1 MIKIPVRRLK
11 KLFYP
16 GSGSKTSFFLW
27 LWLFYWLV
35 SFPGPAAWCQ
45 TADSGLLLKQIE
57 VQASAGWID
66 TGLEV
71 KEGEKYEIVA
81 TGTISCQQGNPVADC
96 GPDGLDLQ
104 TVQQPLT
111 GQNLG
116 ALVGKV
122 VKVLS
127 IRKDSETGEEIRD
140 EVTKVFFIG
149 SHSRIEIT
157 LEGKL
162 YLGVND
168 SVYADNSG
176 HFTVSIFKRQTG
188 EI

>member
-1 MIKIPVRRLK
+1 MIKIAVRRLEGW
-11 KLFYP
+11 FYQA
-16 GSGSKTSFFLW
+16 SGLKTSFFLW

-35 SFPGPAAWCQ
+35 SFLGPAARGQ
-45 TADSGLLLKQIE
+45 TVDPGPPLKQMDI
-57 VQASAGWID
+57 QASAGWVD

-71 KEGEKYEIVA
+71 KEGEIYDIVA

-104 TVQQPLT
+104 TVQQPLP
-111 GQNLG
+111 GHNLG

-127 IRKDSETGEEIRD
+127 VRKDGETGEEIRE
-140 EVTKVFFIG
+140 EVTKIFFIG
-149 SHSRIEIT
+149 SHSQVEIP

-162 YLGVND
+162 YVGVND
-168 SVYADNSG
+168 SVYADNNG
-176 HFTVSIFKRQTG
+176 HFTVSIFKR
-188 EI
+188 

>member
-1 MIKIPVRRLK
+1 MIKISVRRFK
-11 KLFYP
+11 RLFYR
-16 GSGSKTSFFLW
+16 GSGLRTPFFLW
-27 LWLFYWLV
+27 LGLFYWLF
-35 SFPGPAAWCQ
+35 SFLGLAAWGQTVDPGPP
-45 TADSGLLLKQIE
+45 LKQMDI
-57 VQASAGWID
+57 QASAGWVD

-71 KEGEKYEIVA
+71 KEGEIYEIVA

-127 IRKDSETGEEIRD
+127 VRKDSETGEEIRE

-149 SHSRIEIT
+149 SYSRIEIT

-176 HFTVSIFKRQTG
+176 HFTVSIFKR
-188 EI
+188 